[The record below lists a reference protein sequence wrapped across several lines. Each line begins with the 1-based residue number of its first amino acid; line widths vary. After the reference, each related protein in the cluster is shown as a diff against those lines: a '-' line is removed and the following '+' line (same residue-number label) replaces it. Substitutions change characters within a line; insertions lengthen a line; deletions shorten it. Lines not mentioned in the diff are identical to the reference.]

1 MIARFESFWSHI
13 LPGAFPVSDDFEMP
27 AEAAG
32 GPDEANFEAFGHDNG
47 HRFWWESDL
56 RRLLG
61 YGASEQGWQRAVG
74 RAIAACTALGIPVQE
89 NFGHCSRDVEG
100 EPVADCQLSR
110 FACYLIAMNG
120 DPRKAEV
127 ARAQA
132 YFASFAEAAR
142 QMALHLDGVERVVIR
157 DEMVDRE
164 KSLSSVAKGAGVA
177 DYALFQNAGYRGL
190 YNMNLSDLKRLK
202 GVPGDRTLLDFMGR
216 EELAANLF
224 RITQTESKIRKE
236 NVRGQYN
243 LERTAESVGKHVRK
257 TIEEIG
263 GTMPERLPPAEDLK
277 AVKSG
282 LKKTHRELKKLDKK
296 RLPPSNSGDAK
307 E

>member
-1 MIARFESFWSHI
+1 MIDRFESFWP
-13 LPGAFPVSDDFEMP
+13 LPLLRVPLVTDENTSKDAASGDDFEV
-27 AEAAG
+27 
-32 GPDEANFEAFGHDNG
+32 FGHDNG

-61 YGASEQGWQRAVG
+61 YDQGKGWDKASG

-89 NFGHCSRDVEG
+89 NFEHTTRDIDD
-100 EPVADCQLSR
+100 EPVSDCKLSR

-120 DPRKAEV
+120 DPRKPEV

-142 QMALHLDGVERVVIR
+142 QMSLQLDGVERVVVR

-164 KSLSSVAKGAGVA
+164 KSLSSVAAGAGVVQ
-177 DYALFQNAGYRGL
+177 YSLFQNAGYRGL
-190 YNMNLSDLKRLK
+190 YNMNLSQLKALK
-202 GVPGDRTLLDFMGR
+202 GVASDRSLLDFMGK

-224 RITQTESKIRKE
+224 RITQTEAKIRKDK
-236 NVRGQYN
+236 VRGQHN
-243 LERTAESVGKHVRK
+243 LESTAENVGKHVRN
-257 TIEEIG
+257 TIREIG
-263 GTMPERLPPAEDLK
+263 GTMPERLPPAQDLK

-282 LKKTHRELKKLDKK
+282 LKQTHRELKKLDKK
-296 RLPPSNSGDAK
+296 RQLPKGKAG